1 MTHSKLNAA
10 GIVAAGT
17 LLIVLTLAV
26 FFFMTAG
33 WKGNAANF
41 IAFGFLLLSEIA
53 LLCGSFRA
61 VCFKAGS
68 SPAMLLSGMTG
79 ALVFYFIAT
88 LIAACIKFAF
98 NSSPG
103 SYLLLQLFLLTPT
116 AISVVLFTVFAKRAE
131 HECECT
137 GTPNKFMPDIEDR
150 LAALQNKERDPELIE
165 IIHDVYQTARYA
177 DRTGTSK
184 HDAEIAEAV
193 RKMEQAAQLTDDTKP
208 TVMQKYAVQIK
219 FLIRQRAKDL
229 G

>member
-10 GIVAAGT
+10 GVVAAGAV
-17 LLIVLTLAV
+17 LILLTLAV

-33 WKGNAANF
+33 WKGNATNS

-53 LLCGSFRA
+53 LLCGSLKA
-61 VCFKAGS
+61 VCSKAGN

-79 ALVFYFIAT
+79 VLAFYFMAT

-98 NSSPG
+98 NYSPG
-103 SYLLLQLFLLTPT
+103 YYLLLQLFLLAPT
-116 AISVVLFTVFAKRAE
+116 AICVTLFTVFAKRIE
-131 HECECT
+131 HGCERT
-137 GTPNKFMPDIEDR
+137 ETPNTFMPDIEDR
-150 LAALQNKERDPELIE
+150 LVALQNQERDPELIE

-177 DRTGTSK
+177 DRTGSSR

-193 RKMEQAAQLTDDTKP
+193 HKMEQAAQLTDDTKP